1 MSLFSALRTSVTGMN
16 AQSSYLS
23 AIGDNIANSS
33 TVGYKKAT
41 TQFETV
47 LGEQTPGSY
56 ESGGVL
62 AKTRYGVKEQGTIN
76 STTSSTDLAINGQG
90 FFLVSDGAKGGTLLT
105 RAGSFEPDQ
114 NGDLVNTAGYFLLGS
129 KIGADGT
136 ASDTLSPVNISS
148 TKLQAVPSTTGTI
161 AGNLPT
167 ADAADAV
174 EKTGATLFDSSGA
187 AVPINLS
194 FTKKADG
201 SWVVD
206 AETTANAG
214 TSIAASPLTL
224 RFDATGQ
231 LSGSSNTLSLKLPQA
246 NGSGTPNTVT
256 LDLASMTSLAS
267 SVAIT
272 HDITGSAPSQ
282 LAKVVIGTDGTL
294 TGIYGSD
301 AKANLYKIPVATVTS
316 PDNLTAIT
324 GDVYQLSQTSG
335 PMTLQTA
342 GTGSAGKILSDNL
355 EASTVDLAT
364 ELTNMIVAQ
373 RSYEAN
379 SKVLQA
385 ASDLLS
391 KLNQIQTG

>member
-1 MSLFSALRTSVTGMN
+1 MSLFSALRTSVSGMN

-33 TVGYKKAT
+33 TVGYKKAST
-41 TQFETV
+41 EFQTV

-62 AKTRYGVKEQGTIN
+62 AQTRYGVTEQGTIN
-76 STTSSTDLAINGQG
+76 STTSSTDLAINGPG
-90 FFLVSDGAKGGTLLT
+90 FFLVNNGGQSGTLLT
-105 RAGSFEPDQ
+105 RAGSFVPDQ
-114 NGDLVNTAGYFLLGS
+114 NGNLVNTAGYFLLGN
-129 KIGADGT
+129 KIGPDGT
-136 ASDTLSPVNISS
+136 PSTDLTPVNISS
-148 TKLQAVPSTTGTI
+148 TKLQAVPTTTGII
-161 AGNLPT
+161 AGNLPSS
-167 ADAADAV
+167 DARGAV
-174 EKTGATLFDSSGA
+174 ETTSAMLYDSSGA
-187 AVPINLS
+187 QVAANLS
-194 FTKKADG
+194 FTKTSTG
-201 SWVVD
+201 WNVN
-206 AETTANAG
+206 AEAAANPG
-214 TSIAASPLTL
+214 TSIGSLSLT
-224 RFDATGQ
+224 FDSTGQ
-231 LSGSSNTLSLKLPQA
+231 LAATGNTLTLSVPQASGSGA
-246 NGSGTPNTVT
+246 NSVVS
-256 LDLASMTSLAS
+256 LDLSTMTSLAS
-267 SVAIT
+267 PLALT

-282 LAKVVIGTDGTL
+282 LAKVVIGADGTL
-294 TGIYGSD
+294 TGVYGSA

-335 PMTLQTA
+335 PMTTQTA
-342 GTGSAGKILSDNL
+342 GQGAAGKILSDNL

-385 ASDLLS
+385 ASELLS